1 MEPGNR
7 VRILVTFHSQTGNT
21 QKMAEAV
28 ASGVSRAEGAE
39 AVFKRAGDTTADD
52 MRDCSAMVI
61 CSPEYFGYM
70 AGAIKDL
77 FDRTYE
83 AVREDVRVMKKPYAV
98 VISAGNDGTFALNQI
113 ERILK
118 GYRLKKVQNPII
130 AKGVIT
136 PEILSRCIELGE
148 TIAEGVKAGVF

>member
-1 MEPGNR
+1 
-7 VRILVTFHSQTGNT
+7 
-21 QKMAEAV
+21 MAEAV
-28 ASGVSRAEGAE
+28 AQGVFETEGAT
-39 AVFKRAGDTTADD
+39 VIFKQAFDTTADD
-52 MRDCSAMVI
+52 LRDCDAVVI

-83 AVREDVRVMKKPYAV
+83 ALREDSRMKKKSYAV
-98 VISAGNDGTFALNQI
+98 VISAGNDGTGALTQI

-118 GYRLKKVQNPII
+118 GYRLKKVQHPII
-130 AKGVIT
+130 AKGEVT
-136 PEILSRCIELGE
+136 EEILARCIELGK